1 MRENP
6 SDVTEVDLEADL
18 EQTLAEQVE
27 GGRLQV
33 RAEGYA
39 MSLGELAS
47 LYEEGELDIRP
58 RFQRFF
64 RWTLDQK
71 TRLIE
76 SLLLGI
82 PLPQIF
88 VSQRDDGHW
97 EVVDGLQR
105 LSTVLEFMGKL
116 CDDSGRPKEQLRLT
130 RAKYLPALDGIS
142 WDTLPR
148 PLQID
153 FRRAKVNLSILNRGG
168 DPRAKYDLFE
178 RLNTG
183 GTPLS
188 EQEVRNCI
196 LIMEDE
202 GFFDWLKGLS
212 EARNFRTCVSVNE
225 RSEREGYYMELV
237 CRLFC
242 FISMDGPVHIRG
254 DVGPLVTE
262 KMIEL
267 AKSDPSYRDSLKG
280 AFNATFEIL
289 ALASEGE
296 AVFQRYLPGLNS
308 FRGPFLL
315 SPFEVVACGLAY
327 HIHHST
333 NPREYDPNDVLDSVK
348 GLWSPNKFLAKARGG
363 WSAAQRLNRTIPF
376 GREHFKR

>member
-1 MRENP
+1 MN
-6 SDVTEVDLEADL
+6 TQQALT
-18 EQTLAEQVE
+18 QQVE

-33 RAEGYA
+33 RAEGYS

-47 LYEEGELDIRP
+47 LYDEGELDIRP

-88 VSQRDDGHW
+88 VSQREDGHW

-105 LSTVLEFMGKL
+105 LSTVFEFMGKL
-116 CDDSGRPKEQLRLT
+116 RDDNGELRPMLTLT
-130 RAKYLPALDGIS
+130 RAKYLPALKDIG
-142 WDTLPR
+142 WDTLPK

-196 LIMEDE
+196 LLMEDE
-202 GFFDWLKGLS
+202 EFFDWLMELS
-212 EARNFRTCVSVNE
+212 ETINFRACVSVNE

-237 CRLFC
+237 CRLFS
-242 FISMDGPVHIRG
+242 FIRIDKIAQISG
-254 DVGPLVTE
+254 DVGPLVTDS
-262 KMIEL
+262 MIDL
-267 AKSDPSYRDSLKG
+267 AKAPTDQRDSLKD
-280 AFNATFEIL
+280 AFNQTFEIL
-289 ALASEGE
+289 AGSSHGE
-296 AVFQRYLPGLNS
+296 SVFRRYIPGLGE
-308 FRGPFLL
+308 FKGPFLV
-315 SPFEVVACGLAY
+315 SPFEVVACGIAYNLAHGSDSKKY
-327 HIHHST
+327 E
-333 NPREYDPNDVLDSVK
+333 PDDVLATVQEC
-348 GLWSPNKFLAKARGG
+348 WSPKGILAEARTG
-363 WSAAQRLNRTIPF
+363 WSAARRLQRTIPF
-376 GREHFKR
+376 GRTHFQR